1 MAAEIQAQDGRPL
14 RIDDVFKNSIFRNIV
29 FSLLATL
36 GLYIIASI
44 IFVSLFFFSFVVGR
58 LSDVFFFAV

>member
-1 MAAEIQAQDGRPL
+1 VAAEIQAQDGRPL